1 MTRHVPRQARAPI
14 SERPAEPLPVQC
26 LAVPGGDA
34 MRFSVGIDWASAAHA
49 VCILD
54 QTGRVH
60 WQGAVPHTAD
70 GLADLL
76 ARLRRFRRRGSLR
89 VALERPSGLLVDTLL
104 DAGLEVVRIHP
115 IALKASRPRYSAAG
129 AKSDPGDA
137 FILAD
142 LLRTDGHRFRPLH
155 PPSDDTRA
163 LRALVRGR
171 DDLVAQRIALA
182 NQLRALLERFWPGA
196 AAIFADVDSPIAL
209 AFLARY
215 PTPDSAARLGEQR
228 LAQFLG
234 QHAYCGRR
242 PVVELLARLRTA
254 PASQVGE
261 AEAEASGDLVRA
273 LVAVLSPLAAH
284 LRHLSAAIA
293 AALAQH
299 PDGPLVQSLPRSGA
313 VNAAQILAELGD
325 DRARFPTD
333 EQFAAEAGL
342 APVTHA
348 SGQHRAVVFRWACN
362 KRLRRAVTTF
372 ADNSRHAS
380 RWAALV
386 YQRARARGCRHQ
398 HAIRIRARA
407 RAHEGGARHAKRGDG
422 DQPHHGGAHA
432 AHQRRHVGRQPARD
446 VERREQ
452 DEDDAAGDDHRRETA
467 EGAGHAGQAVTERDR
482 EVRER
487 RPGQELRERE
497 VLEELV
503 DAHPAP
509 ARHERLVEERS
520 AAAADG
526 EDAGQRE
533 GAHDLRDGHGR
544 GHALTRESEGAPSPA
559 RGRW

>member
-76 ARLRRFRRRGSLR
+76 ARLRRCRRRGSLR
-89 VALERPSGLLVDTLL
+89 VAIERPSGLLVDTLFE
-104 DAGLEVVRIHP
+104 AGLEVVPIHP
-115 IALKASRPRYSAAG
+115 NALKASRPRYSAAG

-242 PVVELLARLRTA
+242 PVAELLARLRRA
-254 PASQVGE
+254 PTSQVGA
-261 AEAEASGDLVRA
+261 AEADASGDVVRA
-273 LVAVLSPLAAH
+273 LIAVLSPLVAH
-284 LRHLSAAIA
+284 LQQLSAAIA

-325 DRARFPTD
+325 ASPPTNSSRPRPAWRPSRMPPASTAPSCFAGRATSACAVPSRPSPIIPATPRGGRPSCISARVRVGVAISTRSGSSLARGPAFSG
-333 EQFAAEAGL
+333 AAGRT
-342 APVTHA
+342 APHTTSADIAPRRRSPPPERAMVDTGCLMAA
-348 SGQHRAVVFRWACN
+348 SG
-362 KRLRRAVTTF
+362 
-372 ADNSRHAS
+372 
-380 RWAALV
+380 
-386 YQRARARGCRHQ
+386 ART
-398 HAIRIRARA
+398 
-407 RAHEGGARHAKRGDG
+407 
-422 DQPHHGGAHA
+422 
-432 AHQRRHVGRQPARD
+432 GRD
-446 VERREQ
+446 
-452 DEDDAAGDDHRRETA
+452 
-467 EGAGHAGQAVTERDR
+467 
-482 EVRER
+482 
-487 RPGQELRERE
+487 
-497 VLEELV
+497 
-503 DAHPAP
+503 
-509 ARHERLVEERS
+509 
-520 AAAADG
+520 AAAA
-526 EDAGQRE
+526 
-533 GAHDLRDGHGR
+533 
-544 GHALTRESEGAPSPA
+544 PPA
-559 RGRW
+559 RPTRRAGAACRADRRSPRSRTSRPSGTASAVS